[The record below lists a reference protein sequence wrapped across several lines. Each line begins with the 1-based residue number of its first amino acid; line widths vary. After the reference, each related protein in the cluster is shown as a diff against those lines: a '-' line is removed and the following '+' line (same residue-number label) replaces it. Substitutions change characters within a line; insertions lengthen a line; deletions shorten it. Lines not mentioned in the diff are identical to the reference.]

1 MGYIFISYE
10 GGLSLKVGFLQTSP
24 KFGEVAG
31 NINAALK
38 GVERLA
44 KKGAKLV
51 VLPELFNTGYQ
62 FKDKREARSLAED
75 TLKGYT
81 VARLM
86 EMATS
91 LNIHIV
97 AGLPELSRGKLYNSS
112 VLVGPKGVKGTYRK
126 LHLFSNEKNIF
137 SPGTKAPEVYR
148 VGLARVGM
156 MICFDWLFPEVA
168 SSLAVGGADII
179 CHPSNLVLPHCPAA
193 MPTRAIENRVFAIT
207 ANRVGVEERRK
218 NEKLTFIG
226 KSQVVAPSGEVLVR
240 APSARAAFGLVDID
254 FKKARDKRITPYN
267 DIFKDNFF
275 K

>member
-1 MGYIFISYE
+1 M
-10 GGLSLKVGFLQTSP
+10 KVGFLQRSP

-31 NINAALK
+31 NVEGALK

-81 VARLM
+81 VGRLKI
-86 EMATS
+86 AAS
-91 LNIHIV
+91 DFNLHIV
-97 AGLPELSRGKLYNSS
+97 AGLAEVSRGKLYNSS
-112 VLVGPKGVKGTYRK
+112 VLVGPGGLKGTYRK

-137 SPGTKAPEVYR
+137 SPGRKPPEVYR
-148 VGLARVGM
+148 VGPARVGM
-156 MICFDWLFPEVA
+156 MICFDWLFAEVA
-168 SSLAVGGADII
+168 RSLAAGGADII

-193 MPTRAIENRVFAIT
+193 MPTRAIENRIFAIT
-207 ANRVGVEERRK
+207 ANRVGTEERRRG
-218 NEKLTFIG
+218 EKLTFIG
-226 KSQVVAPSGEVLVR
+226 KSQIVAPTGEVIVR
-240 APSARAAFGLVDID
+240 ASSVRTASGLVDID

-275 K
+275 R